1 MTTDTTAHQG
11 RWARIKSRWP
21 LLNHA
26 QKFYTAACILAF
38 LNLLTAFQVEF
49 LLTALGVCVVSALII
64 DIWNVFEH
72 LWHKLAGK
80 TFLIAI
86 YLGLANYCY
95 ALSQSQINSLVGIR
109 PDLVPHTVH
118 LNLFLMAPLWS
129 FGLAFVI
136 LVFYTSYHTL
146 KGFLMLLLRP
156 IGVRSHHL
164 SDEVHPV
171 LFLLIRIFMLPV
183 VIVYLG
189 IAMSG
194 YIVGGDLT
202 DTDVNLIDGQNGAP
216 LRIETKLTPT
226 DDPAVSEEL
235 AAQPKRKSVTLF
247 GQPANPDPLSYLA
260 TPNLPWIDHIV
271 AGFLYHVESMGRS
284 NCQQQGD
291 EHVVYINDYEIL
303 VITPNSAEKS
313 GYQFTIRACNSKFV
327 PKVQVINPPTA

>member
-1 MTTDTTAHQG
+1 MTTDTTAPLG
-11 RWARIKSRWP
+11 RWARLKSRWP
-21 LLNHA
+21 LLNNA
-26 QKFYTAACILAF
+26 QKFYTVSCLLAL
-38 LNLLTAFQVEF
+38 LNFVSAFQVEF
-49 LLTALGVCVVSALII
+49 LLTLLGFCVVTALII

-95 ALSQSQINSLVGIR
+95 ALSQSQVNSLIGIR
-109 PDLVPHTVH
+109 ADLVPHSVH

-129 FGLAFVI
+129 FGLAFVV
-136 LVFYTSYHTL
+136 LVFYTSYHTI

-171 LFLLIRIFMLPV
+171 LFLVIRIFMLPV

-202 DTDVNLIDGQNGAP
+202 DTDVNLIDGQHGAP
-216 LRIETKLTPT
+216 LRIETKLAPTEQSAATPDNT
-226 DDPAVSEEL
+226 AHAE
-235 AAQPKRKSVTLF
+235 RKSVTLF
-247 GQPANPDPLSYLA
+247 GQPTSQDPLSYLA

-303 VITPNSAEKS
+303 VITPNNSEKS

-327 PKVQVINPPTA
+327 PKVQVINP

>member
-1 MTTDTTAHQG
+1 MTTNTTAPLG
-11 RWARIKSRWP
+11 RWSRLKARWP
-21 LLNHA
+21 LLNPA
-26 QKFYTAACILAF
+26 QKFYAASCLLAL

-49 LLTALGVCVVSALII
+49 LLTALGVSVVSALII

-95 ALSQSQINSLVGIR
+95 ALSQSQVNSLVGIR
-109 PDLVPHTVH
+109 PDLVPHSVH

-129 FGLAFVI
+129 FGLAFVV
-136 LVFYTSYHTL
+136 LVFYTAYHTL

-171 LFLLIRIFMLPV
+171 LFLVIRIFMLPV

-202 DTDVNLIDGQNGAP
+202 NTDVNLIDGNKGSP

-226 DDPAVSEEL
+226 EAQDTASASE
-235 AAQPKRKSVTLF
+235 RKSVTLF
-247 GQPANPDPLSYLA
+247 GQPASQDPLSYLA

-303 VITPNSAEKS
+303 VITPNSKEKT

-327 PKVQVINPPTA
+327 PKVQLINPSNS